1 MSPEQIVRVTA
12 AISMALAFLEPA
24 DPDIVAAQNVQER
37 RICDFDR
44 MIVACRFILEVCGQ
58 TKYLCSIY
66 ELWHHA
72 SQSLYLLERM
82 LWPGQTAET
91 SLHLV
96 LPPQGRPLTE
106 ILLEAHTPSHDAIF
120 QAVPALETF
129 TEWFVRQYDTGLHS
143 DFYAT
148 LIDAMLVLRT
158 AEMMIRMKRRCDTLA
173 LTNPAAAAHMP
184 AASSQPT
191 AASSSQ
197 PPAASEDHTN
207 ASPETSSATG
217 TPLEFY

>member
-1 MSPEQIVRVTA
+1 MSPEHIVRVTA

-24 DPDIVAAQNVQER
+24 DPDVVAAQNAQER

-44 MIVACRFILEVCGQ
+44 MIVACRFLLEVCGQ

-66 ELWHHA
+66 DLWHHA

-82 LWPGQTAET
+82 LWPGQPPET
-91 SLHLV
+91 PLHLV
-96 LPPQGRPLTE
+96 LPPHGRPMTE
-106 ILLEAHTPSHDAIF
+106 ILLENHAQFHDAIF

-129 TEWFVRQYDTGLHS
+129 ITWFEQQYDTALHA
-143 DFYAT
+143 DFHAT
-148 LIDAMLVLRT
+148 LTDAMLVLRT

-173 LTNPAAAAHMP
+173 PQDPAPAAALATTP
-184 AASSQPT
+184 QQSAAS
-191 AASSSQ
+191 AA
-197 PPAASEDHTN
+197 ATN
-207 ASPETSSATG
+207 AAPEISGATG